1 MMYGIYRI
9 DQILKCSNLLFGN
22 PNVNVEDLK
31 MLNNYDLRYDYA
43 EMYRM
48 LSEIREIIDNII
60 QKEDENINIGKL
72 MADQDQEGDK
82 NNELQRSTGTEI

>member
-9 DQILKCSNLLFGN
+9 DQILKCSNLMFGN

-43 EMYRM
+43 EMYHM
-48 LSEIREIIDNII
+48 LSEIKEIIDKMM
-60 QKEDENINIGKL
+60 QEDENLNIGEL
-72 MADQDQEGDK
+72 MAEQEGED
-82 NNELQRSTGTEI
+82 NEL